1 MSIFLTAFAVSASS
15 PATALGAVPLS
26 LASIAAVF
34 SASPV
39 AVSLNLSMTS
49 LSLAARTVA
58 VAFLATDSGV
68 PGASAPVSLSL
79 SATTAAASFLSAPRA
94 ASRRS
99 LTMEIGFWPS
109 ASCSWENGGGGER
122 HRASTP
128 RCCASRRTPSFT
140 PILPTL
146 TVAPLEVAALSAAD
160 TLESFQNG
168 SKASPAHVGVAAAS
182 RATARAAPRTRMVP
196 GWLKR
201 GGACRTGRADA
212 RAFECHA
219 ARVRI

>member
-79 SATTAAASFLSAPRA
+79 SATSNQDMSFLYLMWLPCFA
-94 ASRRS
+94 A
-99 LTMEIGFWPS
+99 
-109 ASCSWENGGGGER
+109 
-122 HRASTP
+122 
-128 RCCASRRTPSFT
+128 
-140 PILPTL
+140 
-146 TVAPLEVAALSAAD
+146 
-160 TLESFQNG
+160 NG
-168 SKASPAHVGVAAAS
+168 STSNMLDAIVSH
-182 RATARAAPRTRMVP
+182 TRDF
-196 GWLKR
+196 L
-201 GGACRTGRADA
+201 
-212 RAFECHA
+212 
-219 ARVRI
+219 